1 MIYLRLKSFAFQLCA
16 TLIIST
22 TCLAPAH
29 AAEPANACPALL
41 NHRLTSLQGDPVDLC
56 QYSGRVVLMVNTA
69 SFCGNTP
76 QYAALEKIYE
86 TMQARGVTVIGFPA
100 NDFGEQEPGSNTEIA
115 KFCKLTYKVK
125 FPMMAKS
132 GVTRHNANPIFRQ
145 LIRAT
150 GDAPEWNFHKYLISR
165 DGKTVQSFAAD
176 MQPDDPKLLQAIE
189 RLIAP

>member
-1 MIYLRLKSFAFQLCA
+1 MNTPSTIPKSILGVALFFY
-16 TLIIST
+16 
-22 TCLAPAH
+22 CLVFIMPAQ

-41 NHRLTSLQGDPVDLC
+41 NYRLTSLQGDPVDLC

-115 KFCKLTYKVK
+115 QFCKLTYKVK